1 MMCIALSF
9 EARAGLGHGL
19 HEFLEGVGARKTVS
33 SRILRCFKCIKCDA
47 GNRSARMTVSSF
59 EHPKGV
65 FTDDPDEVP
74 GKMNG
79 LRATEFLMAIIRTAN
94 EFDCFD
100 CRTASSIGFAVTR
113 VFHQIALL

>member
-1 MMCIALSF
+1 MVSIASIF
-9 EARAGLGHGL
+9 EDGTGLRHGI
-19 HEFLEGVGARKTVS
+19 HEFFEGDGTRKTVS
-33 SRILRCFKCIKCDA
+33 TRILLCFKCIKCDA

-65 FTDDPDEVP
+65 FTDDPGEVR

-79 LRATEFLMAIIRTAN
+79 LRPADFLMAIIRTAN
-94 EFDCFD
+94 EFDC
-100 CRTASSIGFAVTR
+100 RAASSIVFAVTR